1 MITIKVTWNADQTRR
16 IATGDDGKDYSKII
30 GYAIKKKACAEGREL
45 TYYPSEKEVWYEGK
59 LVPRG
64 LDGVP
69 AKKKSK
75 LKPQPKAIELD
86 ERLPE
91 DKLKELKYL
100 HNESYADKP
109 ELLIMSELKWK
120 YLVRSCMRGKNII
133 MTGPS
138 GCGKTMAA
146 RSASQVMKK
155 MKDSEFFYFNLGASQ
170 DPRTFLI
177 GNVQFNSET
186 GTYFSESLFVKAI
199 QTPNAVILL
208 DELTRAHPEA
218 ANILMTVLDAGQRY
232 LRLDEIG
239 DSSKST
245 IRVADGVSFIAT
257 ANIGAE
263 YTGTKI
269 MDRAIKDR
277 FTIIEMD
284 TLTSIE
290 EIGLLT
296 KMFPYLHEKKIT
308 AIAEVAEAT
317 RIEVKKED
325 SKISTIV
332 STRATVEMAELMTDG
347 FTFTE
352 ASSIVVAPLFDA
364 DGGTESERAYIMSII
379 QKYNE
384 IDDIKDIFNID
395 DEPTPVADMSTGNA
409 EWSSGIFEEA
419 EKEAKTDSGLFTTDD
434 IK

>member
-1 MITIKVTWNADQTRR
+1 MKQSTVTMNELFTAVTSLTGHEFIENEEFIQPFNIQIPDENGEYKDVVCLITKKDIVRTIT
-16 IATGDDGKDYSKII
+16 TDDGRKCRVANKHRMYSQKDGMDCTFAYN
-30 GYAIKKKACAEGREL
+30 
-45 TYYPSEKEVWYEGK
+45 
-59 LVPRG
+59 
-64 LDGVP
+64 
-69 AKKKSK
+69 
-75 LKPQPKAIELD
+75 LKYG
-86 ERLPE
+86 
-91 DKLKELKYL
+91 DKLITKDRITPTIIYNEIDSEEIVFDLQLNTTNHLYQDADGFIH
-100 HNESYADKP
+100 HN
-109 ELLIMSELKWK
+109 
-120 YLVRSCMRGKNII
+120 
-133 MTGPS
+133 
-138 GCGKTMAA
+138 TMAA

-155 MKDSEFFYFNLGASQ
+155 LKGSEFFYFNLGASQ

-177 GNVQFNSET
+177 GNVQFNPES

-245 IRVADGVSFIAT
+245 VHVADNVSFIAT

-277 FTIIEMD
+277 FTMIEMD
-284 TLTSIE
+284 TLTAE
-290 EIGLLT
+290 EERGLLT
-296 KMFPYLHEKKIT
+296 KMFPFLHEKKIN
-308 AIAEVAEAT
+308 AIAEVAEST

-325 SKISTIV
+325 SRISTIV

-352 ASSIVVAPLFDA
+352 ASSIVIAPLFDA
-364 DGGTESERAYIMSII
+364 EGGTESERAYIMSII

-384 IDDIKDIFNID
+384 IDDIKDIFNIN
-395 DEPTPVADMSTGNA
+395 DEPTPDVTEESEADAPVDIDTEVTAST
-409 EWSSGIFEEA
+409 SS
-419 EKEAKTDSGLFTTDD
+419 DGLFTTND

>member
-1 MITIKVTWNADQTRR
+1 MITITVNWNETKTRR
-16 IATGDDGKDYSKII
+16 IALGDDGIDYSSRLYS
-30 GYAIKKKACAEGREL
+30 GIKRKAGEENQPI
-45 TYYPSEKEVWYEGK
+45 TYDPETERVFYNGNQVN
-59 LVPRG
+59 RG
-64 LDGVP
+64 LITDEP
-69 AKKKSK
+69 KFKKSE
-75 LKPQPKAIELD
+75 PKTVELD
-86 ERLPE
+86 DRLPE
-91 DKLKELKYL
+91 DKIKELKYL
-100 HNESYADKP
+100 HNESYSDKP
-109 ELLIMSELKWK
+109 ELLIMSALKWK
-120 YLVRSCMRGKNII
+120 YLIRSCMRGKNI
-133 MTGPS
+133 MMCGPS
-138 GCGKTMAA
+138 GCGNTMSA
-146 RSASQVMKK
+146 RSAAQTMKK
-155 MKDSEFFYFNLGASQ
+155 LKDSEFFYFNLGASQ

-177 GNVQFNSET
+177 GNVQFNQEE

-199 QTPNAVILL
+199 QTENAVILL

-232 LRLDEIG
+232 IRLDEIG
-239 DSSKST
+239 DASRST
-245 IRVADGVSFIAT
+245 VRVADGVSFIAT

-284 TLTSIE
+284 TLTADE
-290 EIGLLT
+290 ERGLLA
-296 KMFPYLHEKKIT
+296 KMFPYLHEKKIN

-352 ASSIVVAPLFDA
+352 ASSIVIAPLFDS
-364 DGGTESERAYIMSII
+364 DGGTESERAYIMSVI

-384 IDDIKDIFNID
+384 IDDIKDIFNIN
-395 DEPTPVADMSTGNA
+395 DEPTTAEPGSEPDLTDADSTPV
-409 EWSSGIFEEA
+409 SSNI
-419 EKEAKTDSGLFTTDD
+419 DDDGLFTMDD
-434 IK
+434 VI

>member
-1 MITIKVTWNADQTRR
+1 MIKIKVEWNADQTRR

-30 GYAIKKKACAEGREL
+30 HYAIKKKACAEGKEIE
-45 TYYPSEKEVWYEGK
+45 YYPDKNEVWYEGK
-59 LVPRG
+59 YVPRG
-64 LDGVP
+64 LEGVKS
-69 AKKKSK
+69 KKKVK
-75 LKPQPKAIELD
+75 AQPKKKEVEIDA
-86 ERLPE
+86 RLPE
-91 DKLKELKYL
+91 EKLKELKYL

-155 MKDSEFFYFNLGASQ
+155 MNNSEFFYFNLGASQ

-177 GNVQFNSET
+177 GNVQFNPES
-186 GTYFSESLFVKAI
+186 GTYFSESLFVQAI

-245 IRVADGVSFIAT
+245 VHVADNVSFIAT

-277 FTIIEMD
+277 FTMIEMD
-284 TLTSIE
+284 TLTAE
-290 EIGLLT
+290 EERGLLT
-296 KMFPYLHEKKIT
+296 KMFPFLHEKKIN
-308 AIAEVAEAT
+308 AIAEVAEST

-325 SKISTIV
+325 SRISTIV

-352 ASSIVVAPLFDA
+352 ASSIVIAPLFDA
-364 DGGTESERAYIMSII
+364 EGGTESERAYIMSII

-384 IDDIKDIFNID
+384 IDDIKDIFNIN
-395 DEPTPVADMSTGNA
+395 DEPTPDVTEESEADAPVDIDTEVTAST
-409 EWSSGIFEEA
+409 SS
-419 EKEAKTDSGLFTTDD
+419 DGLFTTND